1 MALTKETIVANESLA
16 NLTDE
21 QVAAISTLSQNS
33 EDELFRQKMGEHYRK
48 LDASIEEHSGVAR
61 NGDEKTYDYLPRA
74 IDAMKGGYEQ
84 TIKALRGEVETLR
97 TAGTADAALQAK
109 FDAQAKE
116 LAAAK
121 KEYTT
126 LKEAYDKANA
136 EHAKALEGIRIDGE
150 IARAMEG
157 IEFKA
162 GLNAELLATAKERAI
177 AAVRGKN
184 PTFEERD
191 GEQRL
196 VFHEGEEPLLNRENQ
211 LKPYSA
217 KELLVKEFDKFDI
230 LNTTRPSAGAG
241 GEGGKPSVP
250 SSLAAS
256 TQVQAMEAI
265 EKMALEKGFS
275 KGTADYQAEVNRL
288 WVENKCS
295 TLPIK

>member
-16 NLTDE
+16 NLTEE
-21 QVAAISTLSQNS
+21 QVAAIATLSQNS

-74 IDAMKGGYEQ
+74 IDAMKGGYEE
-84 TIKALRGEVETLR
+84 TIKTLRSENETLR
-97 TAGTADAALQAK
+97 KEGTADAALQAR
-109 FDAQAKE
+109 FEAQTKE
-116 LAAAK
+116 LNATK
-121 KEYTT
+121 KEFNA
-126 LKEAYDKANA
+126 LREQFDKANLD
-136 EHAKALEGIRIDGE
+136 HAKALEGIRIDNE
-150 IARAMEG
+150 IARAMDG

-177 AAVRGKN
+177 ASVRGKN

-196 VFHEGEEPLLNRENQ
+196 VFHEGDEPMLNRENQ
-211 LKPYSA
+211 LKPFSA
-217 KELLVKEFDKFDI
+217 KELLMREFGKFDI
-230 LNTTRPSAGAG
+230 LNSRPSAGAG
-241 GEGGKPSVP
+241 GEGKQPSAP

-256 TQVQAMEAI
+256 TQMQAMEAI
-265 EKMALEKGFS
+265 EKMALEKGFA

-295 TLPIK
+295 TLPVK

>member
-1 MALTKETIVANESLA
+1 MALTNEVITANESLKD
-16 NLTDE
+16 LSEE
-21 QVAAISTLSQNS
+21 QVSAIVTLSQNS

-74 IDAMKGGYEQ
+74 IDAMKGGYEE
-84 TIKALRGEVETLR
+84 TIKTLRSQNETLR
-97 TAGTADAALQAK
+97 KEGTADAALQAR
-109 FDAQAKE
+109 FDAQTKE
-116 LAAAK
+116 LNATK
-121 KEYTT
+121 KEFNA
-126 LKEAYDKANA
+126 LREQFDKANLD
-136 EHAKALEGIRIDGE
+136 HAKALEGIRIDNE
-150 IARAMEG
+150 IARAMDG

-177 AAVRGKN
+177 ASVRGKN

-196 VFHEGEEPLLNRENQ
+196 VFHEGDEPMLNRENQ
-211 LKPYSA
+211 LKPFSA
-217 KELLVKEFDKFDI
+217 KELLMREFGKFDI
-230 LNTTRPSAGAG
+230 LNSRPSAGAG
-241 GEGGKPSVP
+241 GEGKQPSAP

-256 TQVQAMEAI
+256 TQMQAMEAI
-265 EKMALEKGFS
+265 EKMALEKGFA

-295 TLPIK
+295 TLPVK